1 MFSSP
6 FRKPWIR
13 FVAPEG
19 VEDGGGSQEE
29 TATDDRLDDLGE
41 PAEESDSEDSNSDD
55 EDSSVWDSERAMA
68 KIKKINA
75 ENKRLRDRA
84 KAAETQAEKSA
95 KDLTSENESLKERL
109 LRLEVANE
117 LGLPATIAGR
127 LQGKSRDEIVADAEE
142 LLKLI
147 GPKRPGTQK
156 PGNPFGEGHG
166 TESGQGAIDYE
177 DMVSSVI
184 NP

>member
-1 MFSSP
+1 MTSSLY
-6 FRKPWIR
+6 RKPWIR

-19 VEDGGGSQEE
+19 VEDGGGSQVE
-29 TATDDRLDDLGE
+29 TSTDDRIDDLGD
-41 PAEESDSEDSNSDD
+41 SDEDSGSEDSNSDD
-55 EDSSVWDSERAMA
+55 EDSSAWDPERAMA

-84 KAAETQAEKSA
+84 KEAESEAEKSQQELA
-95 KDLTSENESLKERL
+95 SENASLKERL

-117 LGLPATIAGR
+117 LGLPAQIAGR
-127 LQGKSRDEIVADAEE
+127 LQGASREEIVADAEE

-156 PGNPFGEGHG
+156 PGNPFGEGHSPDG
-166 TESGQGAIDYE
+166 VQGAVDLEEMI
-177 DMVSSVI
+177 SSII
-184 NP
+184 NL

>member
-1 MFSSP
+1 MFSSQY
-6 FRKPWIR
+6 RKPWIR

-29 TATDDRLDDLGE
+29 TNTYDRLDDLGE

-55 EDSSVWDSERAMA
+55 EDSPVWDSERAMA